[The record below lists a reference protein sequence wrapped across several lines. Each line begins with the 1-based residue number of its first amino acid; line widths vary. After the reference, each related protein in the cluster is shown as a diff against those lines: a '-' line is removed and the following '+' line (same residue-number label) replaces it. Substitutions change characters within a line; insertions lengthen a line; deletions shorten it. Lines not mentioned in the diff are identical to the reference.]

1 MVCNGTFVKS
11 SEVENGK
18 GIHRLKVTST
28 GKNSAVNRL
37 MQQSMVQWLMQYII
51 SGIQILYLKGLYKKT
66 YKGHD
71 SHQNLPVD
79 TKYCVVGELHR
90 R

>member
-1 MVCNGTFVKS
+1 
-11 SEVENGK
+11 
-18 GIHRLKVTST
+18 
-28 GKNSAVNRL
+28 

-51 SGIQILYLKGLYKKT
+51 SGIKILYLKGLYKKT